1 MPNWGGGSGG
11 GLEKDHIFSGFFFS
25 HPSLI
30 EGFNIVNVTKDILLT
45 PTSVNVVI
53 KSSQM
58 AALVG
63 VEEAARPDV

>member
-1 MPNWGGGSGG
+1 MIKNHNCF
-11 GLEKDHIFSGFFFS
+11 HI
-25 HPSLI
+25 LQII